1 MQLTISPSKL
11 SGTVTAPP
19 SKSMTHRAIFAAAL
33 SNGNS
38 VINNISVSND
48 IEATFNA
55 VKAIGCKLFSLDNAV
70 KVVSIE
76 PKKNFIND
84 EELNICCMESGS
96 TLRFLIP
103 IIAAFGINARIFGK
117 GRLLERPIKSY
128 IDSFCHKGVNITKE
142 SDFIHISGK
151 LVSGK
156 FTIDGNL
163 SSQFVT
169 GLLLALPIL
178 NGNSEI
184 EIVGNLESKPYVD
197 MTIDVLKSF
206 GIIINEKISS
216 YQIPGNQ
223 IYKPC
228 NYTIEGDYSQAAFFE
243 VLGCINPVKIKGLKR
258 NSHQGDKIMLNLIE
272 SCGANIEWQD
282 DAIVV
287 KPGKKLGAFRANV
300 TNTPDLAPA
309 MAVLACMCEGISRIE
324 GISRLKLKESDRIV
338 STTNMIKSLGG
349 EIEVFDNYMTVE
361 GVKKLDGGTVDSYS
375 DHRIVMAA
383 SIAAAYSKNPVKIL
397 NAQSVNKSYPNFFED
412 YKSLGGVVNGI
423 NLE

>member
-11 SGTVTAPP
+11 TGTVKSPP

-38 VINNISVSND
+38 VINNVSASDD
-48 IEATFNA
+48 IETTFNA
-55 VKAIGCKLFSLDNAV
+55 VKAIGCKLFSLDKTV
-70 KVVSIE
+70 KVVGIGQ
-76 PKKNFIND
+76 KKDFIND
-84 EELNICCMESGS
+84 EELNICCLESGS

-117 GRLLERPIKSY
+117 GRLLERPIKPY
-128 IDSFCHKGVNITKE
+128 VDSFRDKGVNITKE
-142 SDFIHISGK
+142 LDFIHISGK
-151 LVSGK
+151 LVPGK
-156 FTIDGNL
+156 FTIDGSL

-178 NGNSEI
+178 NGDSEI
-184 EIVGNLESKPYVD
+184 EIVGNLGSKPYVD
-197 MTIDVLKSF
+197 MTIDVLKFF
-206 GIIINEKISS
+206 GIVINEIRSG
-216 YQIPGNQ
+216 YQIFGNQ
-223 IYKPC
+223 TYKSC
-228 NYTIEGDYSQAAFFE
+228 NYTVEGDYSQAAFFE

-258 NSHQGDKIMLNLIE
+258 NSYQGDKIMLNLIE
-272 SCGANIEWQD
+272 SCGANVEWQD
-282 DAIVV
+282 NAVVV
-287 KPGKKLGAFRANV
+287 KPGNRLKAFRASV
-300 TNTPDLAPA
+300 INTPDLAPA
-309 MAVLACMCEGISRIE
+309 MSVLACMCEGSSKIE

-338 STTNMIKSLGG
+338 STTSMIKSLGG
-349 EIEVFDNYMTVE
+349 EIKVFDNYMIVE
-361 GVKKLDGGTVDSYS
+361 GVKKLAGGTVDSYN

-383 SIAAAYSKNPVKIL
+383 SIAAAYSKDPVKIL